1 MNLRFFSSLAV
12 AVLALLMG
20 MSAPSHADPTSK
32 ANSAFENGI
41 EAYRTGD
48 IETAVSEWT
57 TASAG
62 GHPLASYL
70 LAELYDQGK
79 GVEKSPSLAFQYYK
93 RAADEGQAVAGVKVG
108 LIYRDGDKSLGI
120 KKNYEK
126 AIEYFEKG
134 ALQAWP
140 PSQYYLADMYR
151 RGLGVP
157 VEWSEGLR
165 WLLLAAKKKYAPAM
179 LEIAKIHFE
188 GQGVLPD
195 RVRGWSFIDLASRY
209 ATPAQGQEVNAM
221 MDKYAK
227 RMKSGEKDA
236 AKKMADE
243 WASTYITN

>member
-12 AVLALLMG
+12 AAVTFLVG
-20 MSAPSHADPTSK
+20 MNGPSSAAPTSK
-32 ANSAFENGI
+32 ANVAFENGI

-48 IETAVSEWT
+48 IATAVTNWT

-70 LAELYDQGK
+70 LGELYDQGR
-79 GVEKSPSLAFQYYK
+79 GVERSPSLAFHYYE

-120 KKNYEK
+120 KKSYAK
-126 AIEYFEKG
+126 ALKYFEKG

-157 VEWSEGLR
+157 IERSEGLR
-165 WLLLAAKKKYAPAM
+165 WLLLAAKKKYSPAM
-179 LEIAKIHFE
+179 VEIAKTHFE
-188 GQGVLPD
+188 GEGVLVD
-195 RVRGWSFIDLASRY
+195 RVKGWSFLDLALRY
-209 ATPAQGQEVNAM
+209 GDREQRDSANAAM
-221 MDKYAK
+221 EKFGK
-227 RMKSGEKDA
+227 RMKSGEKEA
-236 AKKMADE
+236 AKTEADE
-243 WASTYITN
+243 WAAEFLSN